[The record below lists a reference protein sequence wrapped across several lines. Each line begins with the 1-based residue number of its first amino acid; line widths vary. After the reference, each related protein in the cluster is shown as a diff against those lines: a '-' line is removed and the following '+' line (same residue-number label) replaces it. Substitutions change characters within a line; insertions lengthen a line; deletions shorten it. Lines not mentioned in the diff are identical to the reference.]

1 MRNITSEFPAGEA
14 AVLALA
20 SMSLPYQP
28 ALGRE
33 ALEGAAK
40 RLSVMAQE
48 GDQRLQQASQRVGHA
63 LVLATQGEAFWYVA
77 SVSSACGLGSA
88 LSAAR
93 HLPQLLPA
101 MPSPLMLAWCSCGC
115 VCMWV

>member
-1 MRNITSEFPAGEA
+1 MLQLDTALVRNITAEFPAGEA

-20 SMSLPYQP
+20 SMPLPYQP

-48 GDQRLQQASQRVGHA
+48 GDQRLQRASQRVGHA
-63 LVLATQGEAFWYVA
+63 LVLATQGEALVW
-77 SVSSACGLGSA
+77 CCK
-88 LSAAR
+88 
-93 HLPQLLPA
+93 HLMCL
-101 MPSPLMLAWCSCGC
+101 WT
-115 VCMWV
+115 